1 MNHAVYTISDMY
13 IDNINTQVSTILWI
27 SYVILNLYYLYYL
40 KHIKC
45 DCYNLNYR
53 TYIII
58 LSVLSIVILFF
69 INRNFEKNILIVYL
83 LCLLLCDLLLTYN
96 IRKLVVNVQKNKC
109 YCAYTHNN
117 FIDIHTIV
125 KYMNLINIASIL
137 IGIIMVIYLF
147 ITNPKVSPI

>member
-1 MNHAVYTISDMY
+1 MY

-53 TYIII
+53 NYIII

-147 ITNPKVSPI
+147 IVNPLVSPI

>member
-1 MNHAVYTISDMY
+1 MNHAIYTISDMY
-13 IDNINTQVSTILWI
+13 IDNINTHVSTILWI

-40 KHIKC
+40 KHISC
-45 DCYNLNYR
+45 DCYNLKYR

-58 LSVLSIVILFF
+58 LSLLSIILIFL
-69 INRNFEKNILIVYL
+69 INRNFQKNILVVYL

-125 KYMNLINIASIL
+125 KYMNLINISSIL
-137 IGIIMVIYLF
+137 IGIIMIIYLF
-147 ITNPKVSPI
+147 ITKPIVSPI